1 MCGAEYIM
9 VHYQPGN
16 IRLTY
21 QLMTWLPNR
30 NAYAIPIARNGPN
43 TIRREYFTFSIRSSL
58 IRMRNV
64 PSLSVVICSRTARLS
79 ADLSGRPFHA
89 SSSRNCH

>member
-43 TIRREYFTFSIRSSL
+43 TIRREYFNFSIRSSL

-64 PSLSVVICSRTARLS
+64 PFRWLS
-79 ADLSGRPFHA
+79 ARVLRG
-89 SSSRNCH
+89 